1 MRSRAV
7 VLRRFIPWLVSR
19 YRAGTLPI
27 DRLVTRHYPLDRYN
41 DALRALEA
49 GGLARG
55 VLDVTPA

>member
-7 VLRRFIPWLVSR
+7 VLRRFDQLPEM

-27 DRLVTRHYPLDRYN
+27 DKLVSRHYPLDRYTE
-41 DALRALEA
+41 ALRALEA
-49 GGLARG
+49 GELARG